1 MEITKTEVNKNMLFG
16 EIEGIGHK
24 NKTYLLYAFDL
35 ANKFKH
41 YFDEGKNF
49 KPSLV
54 IFINIKLKNDILERL
69 GCKNVDVRC
78 FIYEDEEINEY
89 SFSKEENGF
98 PIPFVSVP
106 YDERQFLYKPFYE
119 RVKKQQGD
127 HIKK

>member
-1 MEITKTEVNKNMLFG
+1 MLFG

-35 ANKFKH
+35 ANNIIHLFDDGKH
-41 YFDEGKNF
+41 FNT
-49 KPSLV
+49 SLV
-54 IFINIKLKNDILERL
+54 NLINIQFKNDILERL
-69 GCKNVDVRC
+69 GFKNVDVRC
-78 FIYEDEEINEY
+78 FIYEDGEINEY